1 MVRLLFVCLGNI
13 CRSPLA
19 EGIAR
24 HLAAQYGYDIDV
36 DSAGTSGWH
45 EGEPPCP
52 NSVKVARLHGID
64 IASLRARRVRHED
77 KRNFTH
83 IIALDR
89 NNKADLEAMGFE
101 KVLLLG
107 DFGGFDGESVPDP
120 YYFQGFE
127 GFEKVYAMIEKAVKD
142 LLQKVAHESD

>member
-1 MVRLLFVCLGNI
+1 MQRILFVCLGNI

-24 HLAAQYGYDIDV
+24 HIIEQKGYNVRI

-52 NSVKVARLHGID
+52 NSIKVAAMHGID

-77 KRNFTH
+77 KTSYD
-83 IIALDR
+83 IIVALDST
-89 NNKADLEAMGFE
+89 NKADLEAMGF
-101 KVLLLG
+101 KNVRLLG
-107 DFGGFDGESVPDP
+107 DFGGFNGQDVPDP
-120 YYFQGFE
+120 YYFEGFE
-127 GFEKVYAMIEKAVKD
+127 GFHHVYAMIEKAVND
-142 LLQKVAHESD
+142 LLSKVVS